1 MKEKIFKLSV
11 LLGLILGGLS
21 MFLCL
26 SSAID
31 SLHDDVRV
39 LILGEY
45 NTTCV
50 PQSYNGQT
58 IFVCSNPRY
67 SELKDYLESTR

>member
-1 MKEKIFKLSV
+1 MKEKVFKLSV

-21 MFLCL
+21 AFLCL
-26 SSAID
+26 NSAIS
-31 SLHDDVRV
+31 SLHDDVRI

-45 NTTCV
+45 DTTCV

-58 IFVCSNPRY
+58 IFVCSNPNY